1 MPKNTEE
8 KNTKGKKTV
17 TGKTASKKTTAP
29 SKKSV
34 SAKKTEKVVKKP
46 EVKKETTVVKEVEK
60 VEKVEKVETVKPQ
73 KRLEKKGQFN
83 DIIEK
88 VTEDTPLVIALCV
101 ILILIALL
109 IFVSCNKRI
118 PKTSKGEEIVATIK
132 GKTFTADDLYQ
143 GLKEKYGTDALINL
157 IDEYITEKEV
167 TITKEDKEYVQEVV
181 DYYKNYADYY
191 KVDLATFLSNYMGLS
206 GISDED
212 GFYDFVMK
220 DYKKSLAVQ
229 KFIGDNAKE
238 EDLKK
243 YYKENYSDSLTV
255 KHILIQVDSS
265 NEDSDAADKEAYNKA
280 VEVINKLNDTDS
292 DNLNSKFD
300 ELAQEYSDDTAT
312 YSNGGLIENVTK
324 TSVEESFFNAANS
337 LKDGKYTDKPV
348 KTSYGY
354 HVILRISSTKAKEY
368 KEIKDEVKLAYAK
381 SLLSADSS
389 LQVTKWDELRK
400 QYKLSIKDDNIKELY
415 EKVIKDAKNSKNENS
430 ENSESSEN

>member
-1 MPKNTEE
+1 MPKNTED
-8 KNTKGKKTV
+8 KNTKGKKNV
-17 TGKTASKKTTAP
+17 TGKTASKKTTTS

-46 EVKKETTVVKEVEK
+46 EVKKQVTVVKEI
-60 VEKVEKVETVKPQ
+60 EKVETVKPQ
-73 KRLEKKGQFN
+73 KRLEKKGQLN

-143 GLKEKYGTDALINL
+143 GLKEEYGTDALINL

-191 KVDLATFLSNYMGLS
+191 NVDLATFLSNYMGLN
-206 GISDED
+206 GINDED

-265 NEDSDAADKEAYNKA
+265 NEDADAADKEAYNKA

-292 DNLNSKFD
+292 DKLNSKFG

-312 YSNGGLIENVTK
+312 YSNGGLIEDVTK
-324 TSVEESFFNAANS
+324 TSVEESFFNAANA

-400 QYKLSIKDDNIKELY
+400 QYKLSIKDDDIKDLY
-415 EKVIKDAKNSKNENS
+415 EKVIKDAKNSQSEDSENS
-430 ENSESSEN
+430 ENSEN